1 MLTDRYFHELSQSRA
16 VMPYS
21 GLTCLVRI
29 FHWPGYRNRNS
40 RNLHWS
46 GYFFCCFLPQHQIR
60 QFKIFIVDLVQ
71 TNTKSGLTFHNC
83 NQWKDFVQEGGI
95 HFPPSYFYYSIF
107 VQASISTLVPD
118 CSTGKLGIDYDKY
131 QAITRQE
138 HSKYIRDCFCYV
150 PAVKMLYSCHS
161 LSIDKR

>member
-1 MLTDRYFHELSQSRA
+1 
-16 VMPYS
+16 MPYS
-21 GLTCLVRI
+21 GLTCSVRFFI
-29 FHWPGYRNRNS
+29 DRDIGTGIAGTCIDPAI
-40 RNLHWS
+40 
-46 GYFFCCFLPQHQIR
+46 FCCFLPQHQIR

-71 TNTKSGLTFHNC
+71 TNTKSDL
-83 NQWKDFVQEGGI
+83 
-95 HFPPSYFYYSIF
+95 HFTIATSEKTSCGKGYPFSPSYFYYSIF

-131 QAITRQE
+131 QTITRQE
-138 HSKYIRDCFCYV
+138 HSKYIRDCSCYV